1 MRLTPRLRDSR
12 GFTLVE
18 LLVTITIMGV
28 IIGPLA
34 GALVVY
40 LRNTQSIGQRLG
52 ESHDAQIVN
61 AYFGQ
66 DVQSIGVRDW
76 VTSPFALKQSVELDA
91 PAAGGLYPCGA
102 AGTPNAVVRLA
113 WDDPNSATGHQLVV
127 VSYVVQ
133 TVGAE
138 RQLRR
143 ITCVGATAPVILVL
157 AHDLDPTPA
166 GPASPPQP
174 VTVACPTSCTAAPVL
189 PATITMT
196 LQIQDPADATGGFTV
211 TLTGQRRTT

>member
-1 MRLTPRLRDSR
+1 MRLTRRLRDSR

-18 LLVTITIMGV
+18 LLVTITIMGL
-28 IIGPLA
+28 I
-34 GALVVY
+34 
-40 LRNTQSIGQRLG
+40 IGQRLG

-76 VTSPFALKQSVELDA
+76 ATAPFALKQSVELDA
-91 PAAGGLYPCGA
+91 PPTSGLYPCGA
-102 AGTPNAVVRLA
+102 AGTPNAVVRMA
-113 WDDPNSATGHQLVV
+113 WDDPDLPTHNQPVV

-143 ITCVGATAPVILVL
+143 ITCVGTAAPVILVV
-157 AHDLDPTPA
+157 AHDLDPTPP
-166 GPASPPQP
+166 GPAPAQP
-174 VTVACPTSCTAAPVL
+174 VTVACPTSCTAAPAL

-196 LQIQDPADATGGFTV
+196 LVIRDPADAAGRLTV